1 MFLCNHAF
9 SAIQQTSFYV
19 FFLKFSFR
27 SLSAKVRKT
36 KKTGNGELNFNIE
49 SSKYFC
55 DLVEMS
61 DKKRLSSLPFELVT
75 GDGKK

>member
-1 MFLCNHAF
+1 MF
-9 SAIQQTSFYV
+9 
-19 FFLKFSFR
+19 FFKFSFR

-75 GDGKK
+75 GEGKKWREV